1 METIYKKI
9 SIEPFKKRIVKKH
22 TNNNAAKVE
31 YYPSFEQG
39 NNRIAYDIKV
49 EDDTV
54 SPFLILDI
62 KNNEKVLRYRMFCK
76 YYYLCVGF
84 QNKAKV
90 YNRCVNGRWR
100 ENADEKITVNTVL
113 PIYSSTDNTKGE
125 SMVIIYEDIDILKP
139 IVKGEGSLAKRII
152 TIAEY
157 CKKCFNGDVAT
168 AIPYADISIHLQ
180 SDVNDQGEIETA
192 LPKWKGG
199 EEYKAG
205 VYTIYKGNIYKS
217 TRDITIT
224 LKQDGSFETPSDN
237 DSGWKLVTPETES
250 TPIAYSDGITEAR
263 SSMFLSKKTYIE
275 VTKDE
280 YGIRT
285 TREYP
290 FYEEGGEFYF
300 PYIKR
305 EISVGEGA
313 AKLDKIK
320 FNDIE
325 IETTGDTGQTVVYS
339 FKEIYD
345 QISEVNTVTFVYYLY
360 DTCENK
366 ENITWDNAVK
376 YEETHK
382 VETGTAPNGKPYFYI
397 PTGDT
402 QGDTNMNEDMV
413 KENRKPKFATVSY
426 IAKKEKYSD
435 EDLAK
440 INSFIKISPIGIQNI
455 KTNIDANID
464 RGSSALFERL
474 NILGEVKSMRDLEN
488 YKNNFFD
495 I

>member
-9 SIEPFKKRIVKKH
+9 SIEPFRKRIVKKH
-22 TNNNAAKVE
+22 INENAAKVE
-31 YYPSFEQG
+31 YYPSFKQG
-39 NNRIAYDIKV
+39 NIRIAYDIKV

-62 KNNEKVLRYRMFCK
+62 KNDEKVLRYRMFSK

-113 PIYSSTDNTKGE
+113 PIYSSTDNTNGE

-139 IVKGEGSLAKRII
+139 LVKGEGSLAKRII

-168 AIPYADISIHLQ
+168 AIPHADISVHLQ
-180 SDVNDQGEIETA
+180 TDMNDQGEIESA

-199 EEYKAG
+199 EEYEAG
-205 VYTIYKGNIYKS
+205 VYTVYKNNIYKS
-217 TRDITIT
+217 TREITIT
-224 LKQDGSFETPSDN
+224 LKQDGSFEPPSDN
-237 DSGWKLVTPETES
+237 DSGWELVTPETES

-275 VTKDE
+275 TTKDE

-290 FYEEGGEFYF
+290 FYEEDGEFYF

-320 FNDIE
+320 FNDTE
-325 IETTGDTGQTVVYS
+325 INPSKTIYS
-339 FKEIYD
+339 FKEIYA

-366 ENITWDNAVK
+366 EGISWDNAVK
-376 YEETHK
+376 YEETHGI
-382 VETGTAPNGKPYFYI
+382 ETGTAPNGKPYFYI

-402 QGDTNMNEDMV
+402 QEVTNMNEDLVM
-413 KENRKPKFATVSY
+413 ENREPKFATVSY
-426 IAKKEKYSD
+426 AAKREKYSD

-440 INSFIKISPIGIQNI
+440 INSFIKISPTGAQNI

-474 NILGEVKSMRDLEN
+474 NILGEVKSMKDLEN

>member
-9 SIEPFKKRIVKKH
+9 SIEPFRKRIVKKH
-22 TNNNAAKVE
+22 TNDNAAKVE
-31 YYPSFEQG
+31 YYPSFKQG

-54 SPFLILDI
+54 SSFLILDI
-62 KNNEKVLRYRMFCK
+62 KNDEKVLRYRMFSK

-113 PIYSSTDNTKGE
+113 PIYSSTDNTNGE
-125 SMVIIYEDIDILKP
+125 PMVIIYEDIDILKP
-139 IVKGEGSLAKRII
+139 LVKGEGSLAKRII

-157 CKKCFNGDVAT
+157 CKKCFNGEVAT
-168 AIPYADISIHLQ
+168 AIPYADISVHLQ
-180 SDVNDQGEIETA
+180 TDMNDQGEIESA

-199 EEYKAG
+199 EEYEAG
-205 VYTIYKGNIYKS
+205 VYTVYKNNIYKS
-217 TRDITIT
+217 TREIAIT

-237 DSGWKLVTPETES
+237 DSGWELVTPETES
-250 TPIAYSDGITEAR
+250 AAIAYSDGITEAR
-263 SSMFLSKKTYIE
+263 SSMFLSKKAYIE
-275 VTKDE
+275 ATKDE

-290 FYEEGGEFYF
+290 FYEEDGEFYF

-325 IETTGDTGQTVVYS
+325 INPSKVVYS
-339 FKEIYD
+339 FKEIYY
-345 QISEVNTVTFVYYLY
+345 QINDINTVTFVYYLY

-376 YEETHK
+376 YEETHG
-382 VETGTAPNGKPYFYI
+382 VETGTTPNNEPYFYI

-402 QGDTNMNEDMV
+402 QEITNMNEDLV
-413 KENRKPKFATVSY
+413 EENRKPKFATVSY

-440 INSFIKISPIGIQNI
+440 INSFIKISPIGTQNI

-474 NILGEVKSMRDLEN
+474 NILGEVKSMKDLEN

>member
-9 SIEPFKKRIVKKH
+9 SIEPFRKRIVKKH
-22 TNNNAAKVE
+22 INENAAKVE
-31 YYPSFEQG
+31 FYPSFKQG
-39 NNRIAYDIKV
+39 NIRIAYDIKV

-62 KNNEKVLRYRMFCK
+62 KNDEKVLRYRMFLK

-113 PIYSSTDNTKGE
+113 PIYSSTDNTNGE

-139 IVKGEGSLAKRII
+139 LVKGEGSLAKRII

-168 AIPYADISIHLQ
+168 AIPYADISVHLQ
-180 SDVNDQGEIETA
+180 TDINDQGEIESA

-199 EEYKAG
+199 VEYEAD
-205 VYTIYKGNIYKS
+205 VYTVYKNNIYKS
-217 TRDITIT
+217 TKNIGIV

-250 TPIAYSDGITEAR
+250 TAIAYSDGITEAR
-263 SSMFLSKKTYIE
+263 SSMFLSKKAYIE

-290 FYEEGGEFYF
+290 FYEENGEFYF

-305 EISVGEGA
+305 EISVGEGV

-320 FNDIE
+320 FNDTE
-325 IETTGDTGQTVVYS
+325 IDTSKVVYS
-339 FKEIYD
+339 FKEIYK

-366 ENITWDNAVK
+366 ENIKWDNAVK
-376 YEETHK
+376 YEETHG
-382 VETGTAPNGKPYFYI
+382 VETGTMPNNESYFYI

-402 QGDTNMNEDMV
+402 QEVTNMNEDLV
-413 KENRKPKFATVSY
+413 EENREPKFAAVSY

-440 INSFIKISPIGIQNI
+440 INSFIKISPIGTQNI

-474 NILGEVKSMRDLEN
+474 NILGEVKSMKDLEN